1 MLKYKKVLAG
11 TVLACSFLISPPVP
25 VQAEKVL
32 QGEVCSERVHE
43 LTSNVQWFKNLHKA
57 EDAAREQGKLIFWLH
72 MVGKID
78 GAT

>member
-1 MLKYKKVLAG
+1 MQKFKCVLAS
-11 TVLACSFLISPPVP
+11 TALACTCLTAPFLPAN
-25 VQAEKVL
+25 AEKVL

-43 LTSNVQWFKNLHKA
+43 LTSSIEWYKNLHKA
-57 EDAAREQGKLIFWLH
+57 EDTAREQGKLVLWIH